1 MADGISPTEGRTVFM
16 SRFFFTRMA
25 ISREK
30 KGEILERLKGI
41 VERAVTVVFVNFHGL
56 RSLLRRN
63 LRENGVSY
71 TVAKKTLI
79 ALSLATTPLEGVPP
93 ALDGEVGI
101 AYGDD
106 ALAPAREVGK
116 FAKSR
121 KDTLR
126 ILGGIFE
133 GSYRDAL
140 SMLEI
145 ANIPGREVLHGRL
158 AYLVQSPLS
167 RLVMALDQIAQK
179 RS

>member
-1 MADGISPTEGRTVFM
+1 M

-56 RSLLRRN
+56 RSQDTSLLRRN

>member
-56 RSLLRRN
+56 RSQDTSLLRRN

-126 ILGGIFE
+126 ILCNRR
-133 GSYRDAL
+133 S
-140 SMLEI
+140 
-145 ANIPGREVLHGRL
+145 L
-158 AYLVQSPLS
+158 AW
-167 RLVMALDQIAQK
+167 
-179 RS
+179 